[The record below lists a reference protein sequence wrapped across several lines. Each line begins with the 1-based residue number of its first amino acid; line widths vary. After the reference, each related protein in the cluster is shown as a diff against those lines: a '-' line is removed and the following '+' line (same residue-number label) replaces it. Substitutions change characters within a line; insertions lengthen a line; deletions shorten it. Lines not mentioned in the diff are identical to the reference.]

1 MNAVLP
7 DDLSHYEKAHSSSRI
22 ERDESRV
29 TLEEDDTASWED
41 PDSSGLD
48 SSPGMTWV
56 APEPL
61 F

>member
-7 DDLSHYEKAHSSSRI
+7 DDLSHYEKTHPSSAI
-22 ERDESRV
+22 EREDV
-29 TLEEDDTASWED
+29 HQAVEEAEVAPWEG
-41 PDSSGLD
+41 PDSSELD

-61 F
+61 Y

>member
-7 DDLSHYEKAHSSSRI
+7 DDLSHYERARPSTPV
-22 ERDESRV
+22 ERDDAHGA
-29 TLEEDDTASWED
+29 LEEAENASWED

-56 APEPL
+56 GPEPL